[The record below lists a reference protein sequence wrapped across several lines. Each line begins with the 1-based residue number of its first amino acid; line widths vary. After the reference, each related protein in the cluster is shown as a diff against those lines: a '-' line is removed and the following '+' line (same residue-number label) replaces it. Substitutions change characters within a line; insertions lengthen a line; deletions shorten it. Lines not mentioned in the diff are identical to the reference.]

1 MRVSRRWF
9 FVPLIVAA
17 AVILA
22 AMFVGSSRKHDILAA
37 RTNLLIASQRYPKFT
52 LAQRMAVL
60 RELQSERHPRWRDLS
75 LSEIARRL
83 LKLASAAITSSS
95 STSQPPL
102 APFRGNSTVLTS
114 PSGTV
119 IGLVR
124 ETDCTVTMGWASYA
138 VNLPTATYHIPAPT
152 HDYNQ
157 VLHTEAGLTTTG
169 GVWPE
174 GCVDSNLGVSS
185 LMTVPLGRTTGGLLV
200 SAGAGYNA
208 MTGNQVVWTFA
219 GSLTGSNTESVGD
232 LTLSNSSPVAVA
244 AGDLNGDGIADLVVI
259 SDSGVPGG
267 SASIAILLGNSDGTL
282 QSPVIYNLPGEMG
295 LSAVIDNFNGDGKPD
310 IVAASS
316 SFSMGT
322 TAYSLSF
329 MAGNGDGTFQTPQ
342 SVTVTPP
349 ADFSNLSGSVPYFGL
364 ISADLLG
371 NGKKDLV
378 TSAGIVLMGNGD
390 GTFTQSST
398 LAFPT
403 PTATSQWGPDVIAAD
418 FNKDGKL
425 DLAVGNGES
434 IAIYLGNGDGTF
446 TVGNGYAS
454 IGNTGVLS
462 AADLDGDGNVDL
474 YSGTARAGY
483 FGGDHFGSNQAYA
496 LMGNGDGTFQGAPE
510 LPFAFTGTNLA
521 DLNNDKVLDGVGVNA
536 NSSTSQVSMTS
547 YLGKG
552 DGTFTAGPTLQVS
565 PVMIQGS
572 SYSFSSL
579 DSFGLGDV
587 TGDGK
592 TDLVYLPAVGFYG
605 PGDSIGYFLAT
616 GNGDGSFNA
625 PVFITAPTLAPSG
638 DFDDYELLS
647 NLFVADVN
655 GDGKADLIYSYSVA
669 VYQTNTYEQ
678 GIAVQLSNGDGTFK
692 APQVIQ
698 TYSST
703 TAPTGQPPQVVQIG
717 DATGSG
723 KQDIFTETG
732 AIDAST
738 NTYVYS
744 LQMYLGNGDGTF
756 GSALTPAV
764 ADNLNLPP
772 AGEETGQIVVAD
784 MNGDGKPDLVTL
796 GTASNGDSELAISL
810 GNGDG
815 TFRAPAMLDF
825 AGGETF
831 GYGLAVAD
839 FNGDGKPD
847 VAVTGF
853 APPLDTGIFL
863 GNGDGTVQ
871 TFTTSSG
878 AVEPSE
884 SIYLLVYGQALA
896 VNLTGGTGL
905 PALIAG
911 GAVLVNQAS
920 TTPTLTPTTTTLTSS
935 ATNITA
941 GQSVT
946 FTATVTATGSTPS
959 GTVTF
964 YDGTT
969 TLGTGTL
976 NGSGVATYSTSGLST
991 GSHSITAGYAGN
1003 STFAASTSSP
1013 AITVTVTA
1021 PVLIGTAT
1029 KLTASATIV
1038 NAGASVTLS
1047 ATVTPASGSGT
1058 PSGNVTFMD
1067 GSTTLA
1073 MMSLSSG
1080 AASYS
1085 TSSLAVGVHSITAV
1099 YGGDSTYSG
1108 STSGSVTV
1116 TVQALTPSFTIAASP
1131 TSGTVTA
1138 GTPAQTLI
1146 TVTPVNGFNQQVSFA
1161 CSGNSNG
1168 VTCSFSPTTVTP
1180 NGSAASTM
1188 LTIATT
1194 SQSAEL
1200 APPKNGVMRRGLR
1213 GGATLAFLA
1222 AGALWF
1228 FRRRKDRIWL
1238 ALLVVGVA
1246 MTLGGLGGCGGSGSS
1261 SNSSGS
1267 GSQPQS
1273 ASYAITVTATA
1284 GTMTQTAGYSLT
1296 VNQ

>member
-1 MRVSRRWF
+1 MKIARRWYVF
-9 FVPLIVAA
+9 PLIAVA

-22 AMFVGSSRKHDILAA
+22 AVFIGSGRKHSILAA
-37 RTNLLIASQRYPKFT
+37 RTNLQVASQRYPRFT
-52 LAQRMAVL
+52 MAQRMAVL
-60 RELQSERHPRWRDLS
+60 RELQSEKHPRWRDLS
-75 LSEIARRL
+75 LTEIGRRL
-83 LKLASAAITSSS
+83 LKMASAALTSSS

-102 APFRGNSTVLTS
+102 APFRGNTTVIMS
-114 PSGTV
+114 PGGTV
-119 IGLVR
+119 VGLVR
-124 ETDCTVTMGWASYA
+124 ETDCTLTMGWASYA
-138 VNLPTATYHIPAPT
+138 VSLPTATYDIPTPT

-157 VLHTEAGLTTTG
+157 VLHTDAGLTTTG

-185 LMTVPLGRTTGGLLV
+185 LMTVPLGRTPGDLLV

-208 MTGNQVVWTFA
+208 MTGNQVIWTFA
-219 GSLTGSNTESVGD
+219 GSLTGSNTDSVGD

-259 SDSGVPGG
+259 SDSGVSGG
-267 SASIAILLGNSDGTL
+267 SASIAILLGNSDGSL
-282 QSPVIYNLPGEMG
+282 QSPVIYNLPGDTG
-295 LSAVIDNFNGDGKPD
+295 ISAVIDNFNGDGKPD

-322 TAYSLSF
+322 TTYSLSF
-329 MAGNGDGTFQTPQ
+329 LAGKGDGTFQTPQ

-349 ADFSNLSGSVPYFGL
+349 SGFSNLSGSVPYFGL

-403 PTATSQWGPDVIAAD
+403 PTATSQWGPNVIAAD

-446 TVGNGYAS
+446 TPGNGYAS

-510 LPFAFTGTNLA
+510 LPFVFTGTNLA
-521 DLNNDKVLDGVGVNA
+521 DLNGDKILDGVGVNA
-536 NSSTSQVSMTS
+536 TTGTSNVSMTS

-565 PVMIQGS
+565 PVMIQGT

-579 DSFGLGDV
+579 DSFGLGNV
-587 TGDGK
+587 KGDGK

-605 PGDSIGYFLAT
+605 PGDSVGYFLAT

-698 TYSST
+698 SYSST

-732 AIDAST
+732 AIDSST

-764 ADNLNLPP
+764 ADNSNLPP
-772 AGEETGQIVVAD
+772 AGEEVGQIAVAD
-784 MNGDGKPDLVTL
+784 MNGDGKPDLITL

-815 TFRAPAMLDF
+815 TFQTPTKLDF

-839 FNGDGKPD
+839 FNGDGKMD
-847 VAVTGF
+847 VAVNGF
-853 APPLDTGIFL
+853 NPPLDTGIFL

-871 TFTTSSG
+871 TFTTSGG

-884 SIYLLVYGQALA
+884 SIYLLVFGQALA
-896 VNLTGGTGL
+896 VNLTSGTGL

-911 GAVLVNQAS
+911 SAVLAPTTIS
-920 TTPTLTPTTTTLTSS
+920 TPTLTPTTTTLTSS
-935 ATNITA
+935 ATSIAT
-941 GQSVT
+941 GQTVT
-946 FTATVTATGSTPS
+946 FTATVTASSTPS
-959 GTVTF
+959 GSVTF

-969 TLGTGTL
+969 ALATNAL
-976 NGSGVATYSTSGLST
+976 NASGVAVYSTSSLSV
-991 GSHSITAGYAGN
+991 GSHSITAAYAGN
-1003 STFAASTSSP
+1003 ATFAA
-1013 AITVTVTA
+1013 
-1021 PVLIGTAT
+1021 VLRR
-1029 KLTASATIV
+1029 
-1038 NAGASVTLS
+1038 
-1047 ATVTPASGSGT
+1047 
-1058 PSGNVTFMD
+1058 PS
-1067 GSTTLA
+1067 
-1073 MMSLSSG
+1073 
-1080 AASYS
+1080 
-1085 TSSLAVGVHSITAV
+1085 
-1099 YGGDSTYSG
+1099 
-1108 STSGSVTV
+1108 
-1116 TVQALTPSFTIAASP
+1116 
-1131 TSGTVTA
+1131 
-1138 GTPAQTLI
+1138 
-1146 TVTPVNGFNQQVSFA
+1146 
-1161 CSGNSNG
+1161 
-1168 VTCSFSPTTVTP
+1168 
-1180 NGSAASTM
+1180 
-1188 LTIATT
+1188 
-1194 SQSAEL
+1194 
-1200 APPKNGVMRRGLR
+1200 RLR
-1213 GGATLAFLA
+1213 
-1222 AGALWF
+1222 
-1228 FRRRKDRIWL
+1228 
-1238 ALLVVGVA
+1238 
-1246 MTLGGLGGCGGSGSS
+1246 
-1261 SNSSGS
+1261 
-1267 GSQPQS
+1267 
-1273 ASYAITVTATA
+1273 
-1284 GTMTQTAGYSLT
+1284 
-1296 VNQ
+1296 